1 MGAELSQLGHP
12 PLPVVSELFAI
23 SQFGA
28 TCLDDAVEDV
38 TKFVLVCA
46 AVLFCRRWLV
56 YNLPVPAQAVAAAAL
71 VLGNY
76 PLIDRFADR
85 AGDMADPAADAVRAW
100 IGMAPSGLD
109 EPPEPPDADVIDDLV
124 EDGFKLLCVSAH
136 YRMGVLLGGSLRHAL
151 AQSFTSLDDSA
162 LRSALRAS
170 ADAASAIVAIGTPFA
185 RYERCND
192 YGDTLGDL
200 VQARWHGNHRRTA
213 D

>member
-1 MGAELSQLGHP
+1 MARVQPAAPRAGCRGGA
-12 PLPVVSELFAI
+12 
-23 SQFGA
+23 
-28 TCLDDAVEDV
+28 
-38 TKFVLVCA
+38 FVLGY
-46 AVLFCRRWLV
+46 L
-56 YNLPVPAQAVAAAAL
+56 
-71 VLGNY
+71 
-76 PLIDRFADR
+76 LIDRVADR

-109 EPPEPPDADVIDDLV
+109 EPPEPPDTDVVDDLV

-151 AQSFTSLDDSA
+151 AQSFTSLDDTA
-162 LRSALRAS
+162 LRSPPRAS

-200 VQARWHGNHRRTA
+200 LQARWYTWRYAPQAHWLVSDHA
-213 D
+213 L